1 MFMEID
7 KVMLCSLS
15 LTKLELNLKCKMLS
29 LNGFAI
35 HLFIHKLGLIVN
47 DFEST
52 MDELTCLWSSNI
64 YE

>member
-15 LTKLELNLKCKMLS
+15 LTKLELILKCKMLS

-52 MDELTCLWSSNI
+52 MDEF
-64 YE
+64 